1 MKTKLFSPATCKGVI
16 DQEKQ
21 IVHVVTSTG
30 VIDRHGDSVNP
41 NGWKLDNYND
51 NPVVLVAH
59 DYWTLP
65 VGKVI
70 KSWVEDKALHQHI
83 QLAKTEEGKK
93 VFYLVEG
100 GFLNTVSAG
109 FVVTKW
115 GVSAEDEYTIM
126 EQELL
131 EVSFVAVPANPE
143 ALVQNDIKNDFTY
156 LYKSLETKGTQKMIT
171 MSEAEMRS
179 AISEEIGKTLGVD
192 KIVEAVEMVLKEFK
206 IVEEKTVEK
215 IVYVDGKPLSENA
228 VTLLLHIQKQAE
240 KSAKKSDATSEF
252 LKSLLNVTNSIEG
265 GDDNNG

>member
-1 MKTKLFSPATCKGVI
+1 MKTKLFSPAICKGVI
-16 DQEKQ
+16 DKEKQ
-21 IVHVVTSTG
+21 IVHVITSTG

-41 NGWKLDNYND
+41 SGWKLQNFND

-70 KSWVEDKALHQHI
+70 KSWVEDNALHQHI

-109 FVVTKW
+109 FIVTKW
-115 GVSAEDEYTIM
+115 GVSGEDEYTIM

-143 ALVQNDIKNDFTY
+143 ALVQNDVKDEFKY
-156 LYKSLETKGTQKMIT
+156 LYKSLETKGTQKVIT
-171 MSEAEMRS
+171 MSEQELRS
-179 AISEEIGKTLGVD
+179 AISEEIEKVLGVE
-192 KIVEAVEMVLKEFK
+192 KIIEAIEKLIQGVK
-206 IVEEKTVEK
+206 ITEEKTVEK
-215 IVYVDGKPLSENA
+215 IVYVKGIPLSENA
-228 VTLLLHIQKQAE
+228 TTLLLHIQKQAE
-240 KSAKKSDATSEF
+240 KSAKKADATSEL

-265 GDDNNG
+265 GDR